1 MLDEGCGRPRED
13 ASSAPPPAG
22 NGRKRSAPNKGG
34 RNVAK
39 FILTMGTLETNVLE
53 CFSKCLDEGAKKRRW
68 EDTNQGWGRKRR
80 RGDTQS
86 WGTRSVRVAQ
96 KRRALTRY
104 ATNLTLRHKLQS
116 SNTGAPGTISL
127 LDPVTQE
134 LRPLTDFTGVCCG
147 EVHGDRIHGKKT
159 KDLMWCLHCWEH
171 DKVRRWLCN
180 ECRRTDVSILEWKL
194 EGICRHCPALQ
205 RVQGGRTPRKVL
217 SDACDPEESAKMRRK
232 AKKLKYYTSKKS
244 LKETDKCTWRAGLGR
259 KFGGGTAHGK
269 HAPFL
274 GQAHM
279 AINQVVSERRS
290 TTAP

>member
-39 FILTMGTLETNVLE
+39 FVLTTGAFETQALE
-53 CFSKCLDEGAKKRRW
+53 CFSKCLDEGAKQRRR

-116 SNTGAPGTISL
+116 SNTGAPGTISFL
-127 LDPVTQE
+127 HPVTQE
-134 LRPLTDFTGVCCG
+134 LRPLSDFTGVCCG
-147 EVHGDRIHGKKT
+147 EVHGDRIHGKK
-159 KDLMWCLHCWEH
+159 
-171 DKVRRWLCN
+171 N
-180 ECRRTDVSILEWKL
+180 
-194 EGICRHCPALQ
+194 
-205 RVQGGRTPRKVL
+205 QGSHVVP
-217 SDACDPEESAKMRRK
+217 
-232 AKKLKYYTSKKS
+232 S
-244 LKETDKCTWRAGLGR
+244 LLG
-259 KFGGGTAHGK
+259 T
-269 HAPFL
+269 
-274 GQAHM
+274 
-279 AINQVVSERRS
+279 
-290 TTAP
+290 

>member
-68 EDTNQGWGRKRR
+68 EDTTQGWGRKRL

-86 WGTRSVRVAQ
+86 WGTGSVRKARK
-96 KRRALTRY
+96 KRAFTRY

-159 KDLMWCLHCWEH
+159 DDLRWCKHCWDH
-171 DKVRRWLCN
+171 DNVYRWLCN
-180 ECRRTDVSILEWKL
+180 RCRRTDVSILAWTGA
-194 EGICRHCPALQ
+194 GICRNCPALQ
-205 RVQGGRTPRKVL
+205 RFQGGRTKRKVL
-217 SDACDPEESAKMRRK
+217 SDACDPEQSAKMWSK
-232 AKKLKYYTSKKS
+232 AKKTQALHVEEE
-244 LKETDKCTWRAGLGR
+244 LQ
-259 KFGGGTAHGK
+259 GG
-269 HAPFL
+269 
-274 GQAHM
+274 
-279 AINQVVSERRS
+279 
-290 TTAP
+290 